1 MLDATPIPFEEFMRR
16 ALHDPACGYY
26 ARRITGV
33 GRRGDFTTAP
43 MLSAAPAR
51 AIAAWAAHAMRETAC
66 RNLIEIGPGEGT
78 LAAAVLGHLPWQLR
92 WKTRLHLVETSPA
105 LTALQQKHLGRRAR
119 WHRDIPAALA
129 ACAGRAV
136 IFSNELVDAFPVRR
150 FQNTADGW
158 RELAVAFD
166 DNHRAHE
173 SLLPPAPLPP
183 SSSFDQPHPIGQWI
197 EVHDSYREW
206 LTAWLPAWLA
216 GRLLTID
223 YGACAANLYHRRPR
237 GTLRAY
243 LLQQRLEGPAI
254 YDHPGRQDITADVNF
269 TDLTDWSA
277 PWATTAG
284 PTAHCAATSSI
295 NASKAPPSTSTPA
308 ARTSPPTSI
317 SLTSASGARRGPPPP
332 ARWLCASSSVPSPIP
347 PTRPIMPCS
356 MPTVPAVRSSSS
368 IKPARP
374 PPSPASATRKP
385 PRQSHDVTHHIRRCH
400 PAASIT

>member
-1 MLDATPIPFEEFMRR
+1 MTPIIRFDHFMER
-16 ALHDPACGYY
+16 ALHDPLRGYY
-26 ARRITGV
+26 ANRISGI
-33 GRRGDFTTAP
+33 GHRGDFTTAP

-284 PTAHCAATSSI
+284 PFPLHEFLRPFADPTNPADHALLDPHGAGSAFLVLDQRCILT
-295 NASKAPPSTSTPA
+295 NAPTGRGRYSVTPSAGRVSFTP
-308 ARTSPPTSI
+308 
-317 SLTSASGARRGPPPP
+317 LRR
-332 ARWLCASSSVPSPIP
+332 A
-347 PTRPIMPCS
+347 
-356 MPTVPAVRSSSS
+356 
-368 IKPARP
+368 
-374 PPSPASATRKP
+374 
-385 PRQSHDVTHHIRRCH
+385 
-400 PAASIT
+400 